1 MYGTG
6 IYYKKLKFCDILNDS
21 GISPACCRL
30 PDSIKFR
37 PAQKSRGRGLA
48 PGRGIVNLIVISDL

>member
-1 MYGTG
+1 MPAGTE
-6 IYYKKLKFCDILNDS
+6 IL
-21 GISPACCRL
+21 
-30 PDSIKFR
+30 